1 MDTGHSKGLEIS
13 PLILE
18 ICLDTQLTIYSC
30 GIGFVG
36 KIEAGTHYDL
46 YGKKKLIFPVKMLPT
61 NPFYKASIHYS
72 IVRII
77 LWLMVMNHVLACSWT
92 LGSGIAGLEIAG
104 DCGGDCGDGT
114 RNQWVNE
121 FDHFLHHYPV
131 DGFKIHRDPAPKVD
145 YL

>member
-1 MDTGHSKGLEIS
+1 M
-13 PLILE
+13 
-18 ICLDTQLTIYSC
+18 
-30 GIGFVG
+30 
-36 KIEAGTHYDL
+36 
-46 YGKKKLIFPVKMLPT
+46 IFPVKMLPT

-92 LGSGIAGLEIAG
+92 LGSSIAGLEIGG